1 MICIRSLALSL
12 TLLSLLACDQ
22 SPVPRPAP
30 PPKPPKTESAKQL
43 PVVPVAPE
51 VEPAPVKPAMLA
63 KPVEPPVPAIQPVA
77 KLAAPAVV
85 AKPKPKPPAS
95 ASKPVA
101 PAPQAPLDLSLPAE
115 VFEQLQPLEPL
126 DDLPSTLLPPLFVE
140 KTKPTSPFQLNG
152 KLITNERSDDYWES
166 LEGAELQ
173 FEFKQ

>member
-1 MICIRSLALSL
+1 MICIRSLAVLL

-22 SPVPRPAP
+22 SPVPQPAP
-30 PPKPPKTESAKQL
+30 QPKPPKTVSAKPL
-43 PVVPVAPE
+43 PVAPE
-51 VEPAPVKPAMLA
+51 VEPAPVKPAAVA
-63 KPVEPPVPAIQPVA
+63 KPAEPPVPAQPVA
-77 KLAAPAVV
+77 KAAASAPE
-85 AKPKPKPPAS
+85 AKPKPIPKPPAT
-95 ASKPVA
+95 ASKSVA

-126 DDLPSTLLPPLFVE
+126 DDLSVTRLPPLFVE

-152 KLITNERSDDYWES
+152 KLITNERSDDYWDS